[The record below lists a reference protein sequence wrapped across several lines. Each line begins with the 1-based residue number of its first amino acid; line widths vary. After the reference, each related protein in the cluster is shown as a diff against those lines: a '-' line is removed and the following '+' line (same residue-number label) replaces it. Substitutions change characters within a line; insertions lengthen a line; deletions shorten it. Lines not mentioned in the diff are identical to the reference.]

1 MHTAG
6 LCEQFPPARSC
17 RNRAWE
23 RACSGTRSVVHFS
36 ECPFLSALASKHAK
50 VWKATAF
57 VRIVGQRCR
66 HHVKMEDGSKVPL
79 STFALSN
86 LTQTNALPLLPLP
99 EDPFEPPY
107 DVQEAFERLDAFSR
121 DPELILDLQGL
132 LQAADVTSM

>member
-1 MHTAG
+1 MRSDG
-6 LCEQFPPARSC
+6 LCRWVPPARSC
-17 RNRAWE
+17 QRRGLE
-23 RACSGTRSVVHFS
+23 GSCSGTINRRPV
-36 ECPFLSALASKHAK
+36 ALAKHG
-50 VWKATAF
+50 KAWEAIIF
-57 VRIVGQRCR
+57 ARLLEKQCQ
-66 HHVKMEDGSKVPL
+66 HHDKMEDGSKVPL